1 MPLTNANKRIP
12 EEKGLSRWIGLAFT
26 ISRDALAKRLLDLG
40 LGPNALTIAGLLF
53 TAAAMVCLAQGA
65 GAEPRTLAG
74 GGQSCW
80 RLWAGVFLL
89 LSGAADMLDGA
100 MARLGGRITGL
111 GAFLDSVVDRY
122 SDIMLFLG
130 IGIYYARGGNLTYQ
144 ALATVGMANA
154 LLISYTKSRAEDFI
168 PSCPVGYW
176 QRGERFAALTIAT
189 FAGGIPAVL
198 WQLAVLPFFTG
209 LRRIHFTNRAI
220 RRISK
225 GEELPRD
232 NRGKIT
238 DGSVFDRCRRGSL
251 LYDLVTGVYI
261 AFIILAPFDNTD
273 LFGQWL
279 G

>member
-1 MPLTNANKRIP
+1 MPVESSNKRTP
-12 EEKGLSRWIGLAFT
+12 KGKGLSRWIGLAFT
-26 ISRDALAKRLLDLG
+26 TSRDALAKRLLDLG
-40 LGPNALTIAGLLF
+40 VGPNALTIAGLVF
-53 TAAAMVCLAQGA
+53 TAAATVCLAQGA

-100 MARLGGRITGL
+100 MARLGGRITVF

-122 SDIMLFLG
+122 SDIILFLG
-130 IGIYYARGGNLTYQ
+130 IGIYYARQENLTYQ
-144 ALATVGMANA
+144 LLATVGMANA
-154 LLISYTKSRAEDFI
+154 LVISYVKCRAEDFI
-168 PSCPVGYW
+168 PSCQVGYW
-176 QRGERFAALTIAT
+176 ERGERFAALTIAT
-189 FAGGIPAVL
+189 FAGGVPAVL
-198 WQLAVLPFFTG
+198 WELAILPFFTG
-209 LRRIHFTNRAI
+209 LRRIQFANRAI

-225 GEELPRD
+225 GDELLRD
-232 NRGKIT
+232 SRGKPT
-238 DGSVFDRCRRGSL
+238 DGSLFDRCRRGSL

-273 LFGQWL
+273 LFRSWL